1 MNQTNAVLAKAQRT
15 RSSPFTQ
22 SSKNCRNVPKNS
34 MHVLLILKKC
44 MFAFLKCELWTVL
57 FQYGIDKY
65 PVVNCFQ
72 VIVNAF

>member
-1 MNQTNAVLAKAQRT
+1 MNQTNAALAQAQWT

-22 SSKNCRNVPKNS
+22 YFKNCRNVPKNS
-34 MHVLLILKKC
+34 MHVLLILKKR
-44 MFAFLKCELWTVL
+44 MFTFLESELWTVL